1 MRVFFFLFIFLP
13 LWFDINAFDFPLFR
27 FAFVCTN
34 PKYAQVIISK
44 RTRVSRVF
52 SLLSSS
58 ILRFAFTFVTPVTFS
73 LVLFLFPFLLYRLE
87 VPIDIPRAHSFLETS
102 SFGGGIRRFFFPF
115 FQRETSSSSF
125 VSFRYVLFRFVSF
138 KSPPTSFWWRSFFAY
153 DSLIRTVNTFNIYI
167 YISCFFF
174 FFFIFLSNELSVVGE
189 RETHKTCIF
198 VFLPHPCVFL
208 SGTRETSSVNSTTP
222 G

>member
-1 MRVFFFLFIFLP
+1 MHEPQVCASNYFQAHTGFARL
-13 LWFDINAFDFPLFR
+13 
-27 FAFVCTN
+27 FAFEFQY
-34 PKYAQVIISK
+34 P
-44 RTRVSRVF
+44 
-52 SLLSSS
+52 
-58 ILRFAFTFVTPVTFS
+58 RFAFTFVTPVTFS
-73 LVLFLFPFLLYRLE
+73 LVLFLFLFLLYRLE

-102 SFGGGIRRFFFPF
+102 NFGAEIRRFFFPF

-125 VSFRYVLFRFVSF
+125 VSLRYVLFRFVSF

-167 YISCFFF
+167 YILFF